1 MFYFS
6 PSVFAC
12 GESTSLIR
20 GRQITANPLLKRF
33 FGYALVKR
41 NFLHFRGKP
50 GIIGKSK
57 KEAFP
62 MKVLILSCKT
72 GQGHHSVANAVLEEL
87 ENRGHTC
94 EVLDA
99 LAFLGDRTARLMS
112 WGHSFVYCHMPKA
125 FQKGYEVAERHPA
138 ALENGSLA
146 YRYLARGS
154 DDLCGYIQA
163 EQFDAVVCTHVFAAL
178 MFTDVKRRHGF
189 SVTSCFVATDYAG
202 YPGVDDTE
210 MDIYFIPDD
219 AMEMDYR
226 EKPCLV
232 SGIPVRQTFFS
243 SIPLEE
249 AKEAAGIDPDKKH
262 IVMMCGS
269 MGCGPMEE
277 LTKCIAGRM
286 GENCVLSVICGTNQ
300 RLHQKLTDNF
310 GGSSRVQVLG
320 FVQNISQLLDSADVY
335 VTKPGGISTTEAM
348 AKGLPM
354 VLVDA
359 VAGCEDYNMRYFRGI
374 GGAVGSKE
382 PERLASLCME
392 LLENPAR
399 RARMSAQLLKK
410 SRNGAKAICDYL
422 EGIK

>member
-1 MFYFS
+1 
-6 PSVFAC
+6 
-12 GESTSLIR
+12 
-20 GRQITANPLLKRF
+20 
-33 FGYALVKR
+33 
-41 NFLHFRGKP
+41 
-50 GIIGKSK
+50 
-57 KEAFP
+57 

-72 GQGHHSVANAVLEEL
+72 GQGHNSVANAVLEEL
-87 ENRGHTC
+87 ENRGHAC

-99 LAFLGDRTARLMS
+99 LAFVGDHTARFMS

-125 FQKGYEVAERHPA
+125 FQVGYEAAERHPA
-138 ALENGSLA
+138 ALENGSIA

-154 DDLCGYIQA
+154 EDLCEYIQK

-178 MFTDVKRRHGF
+178 MLTDVKRRHDF
-189 SVTSCFVATDYAG
+189 SISSCFVATDYAG

-210 MDIYFIPDD
+210 MDIYFIPDE
-219 AMEMDYR
+219 AIAMDYQG
-226 EKPCLV
+226 KPFLV
-232 SGIPVRQTFFS
+232 SGIPIRQVFFHS
-243 SIPLEE
+243 TPLDE
-249 AKEAAGIDPDKKH
+249 AKAATGIDPNKKH

-277 LTKCIAGRM
+277 LTKSISGRM
-286 GENCVLSVICGTNQ
+286 GENCILSVICGTNQ
-300 RLHQKLTDNF
+300 RLYQKLSENF
-310 GGSSRVQVLG
+310 GTNGQVRVLG
-320 FVQNISQLLDSADVY
+320 FVQNISQLLDSTDVY

-359 VAGCEDYNMRYFRGI
+359 VAGCENYNMRYFREI
-374 GGAVGSKE
+374 GGAVGSKD
-382 PERLASLCME
+382 PEQLRDLCME